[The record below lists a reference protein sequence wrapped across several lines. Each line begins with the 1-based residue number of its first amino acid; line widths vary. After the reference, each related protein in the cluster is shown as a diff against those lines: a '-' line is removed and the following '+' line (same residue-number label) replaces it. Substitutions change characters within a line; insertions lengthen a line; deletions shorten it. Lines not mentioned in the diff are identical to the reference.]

1 MEGYASFQKSPVR
14 NRTTVNRLVP
24 RALQRTTTDDTQTAI
39 NRVVHEAL
47 ARAEAADTAGAA
59 AGASASPELAEDVKG
74 RVELVL
80 QAKQDELSGTI
91 THAQRLELIQLIARL
106 SVSDALEERR
116 QMQHSNQRRAEE
128 TVRGS
133 ILPCWIWSRIFCLQV
148 LPVSE
153 VLQLGASCRLLRQNH
168 SMGLRAFKLP
178 CLLDGEDP
186 APDAPLVPRPVPATT
201 MKLLVHKF
209 RYAQSLEGRRG
220 ARLFDSDLELLPF
233 AQLRRLDLGFCTRL
247 AEGKL
252 LACLK
257 ACVCLAELSLRGC
270 LQLTSPSFP
279 DTVAELRSL
288 SALDVRGCENV
299 NSDGLLQKCLDLRLT
314 SLRLAH
320 ACPLEIR
327 DAYEETQPQL
337 PNRLITPE
345 TFQSLCSLPLAS
357 VELDLLLLSSMRD
370 AEVQKL
376 ATIPQLQALLL
387 WNVER
392 LNRVTFQ
399 SIVERFAAEIDTVAY
414 HHCYDE
420 YDAYFH
426 VVPSAWG
433 LEMPGQLQGFCARA
447 FFPPG
452 AAGAGGKTLL
462 LATSF
467 KMNPQ
472 EAFEAMMTRALEVC
486 QPRRLI
492 FDAGVCRAEI
502 GEALMRFGAFAEEV
516 ELYNGGF
523 RESVSG
529 FLSPML
535 QSCPRL
541 RSLRWKHEGCLWN
554 MQELELLV
562 KTLAENCPDLERF
575 EIVEPHRSPIN
586 TLASNLVYYYDG
598 DPGRNHNAVN
608 LATLQELLAR
618 CPRLEHLE
626 LPAPKLPRLSYWQL
640 RAASAAP
647 PRTLVFNGR
656 NTSFQEELEA
666 LAGLAEDRQYDISL
680 LNFGALTLP
689 TIAFVTRFRHLRS
702 LRLGQ
707 VDGSYVGLV
716 VHLPERCPDLQRLCL
731 QDLPLPAAQTEA
743 LLDAL
748 GGLPLLEALDLR
760 VVPEEPKT
768 AFHRMLPALVRR
780 LRRLRE
786 LQLPTLAPCALWP
799 LLAPLRRLAT
809 LEVTL
814 DSALPLPELL
824 LKVVARCPDLQVL
837 MLDKLENEPQV
848 DEVRIREVL
857 RQAPG
862 LQELAWVPAAVCS
875 GLMYSN
881 GFSVEWS
888 VRRPNRVT
896 G

>member
-1 MEGYASFQKSPVR
+1 MPCRKRSCLCLACALVWAVLQISLVSQLVEEATPRAKLAEGLTWGQYGTWMLWSLAASVGPRRVVSVAQHLFPQFRNTTFYFSASEFPNIQGLVALTIDDGICRGGRENGLFVSPSPSPGSWIALEAAMEGYASFQKSPVR

-288 SALDVRGCENV
+288 LALDVRGCENV

-327 DAYEETQPQL
+327 DAYDETQPQL
-337 PNRLITPE
+337 PNRLVSPE

-562 KTLAENCPDLERF
+562 KTLAENCPDLEERF

-608 LATLQELLAR
+608 LATLQESSWPVA
-618 CPRLEHLE
+618 
-626 LPAPKLPRLSYWQL
+626 PAWSIWSCL
-640 RAASAAP
+640 RPSCRA
-647 PRTLVFNGR
+647 
-656 NTSFQEELEA
+656 
-666 LAGLAEDRQYDISL
+666 
-680 LNFGALTLP
+680 
-689 TIAFVTRFRHLRS
+689 
-702 LRLGQ
+702 
-707 VDGSYVGLV
+707 
-716 VHLPERCPDLQRLCL
+716 
-731 QDLPLPAAQTEA
+731 
-743 LLDAL
+743 
-748 GGLPLLEALDLR
+748 
-760 VVPEEPKT
+760 
-768 AFHRMLPALVRR
+768 
-780 LRRLRE
+780 
-786 LQLPTLAPCALWP
+786 
-799 LLAPLRRLAT
+799 
-809 LEVTL
+809 
-814 DSALPLPELL
+814 
-824 LKVVARCPDLQVL
+824 
-837 MLDKLENEPQV
+837 
-848 DEVRIREVL
+848 
-857 RQAPG
+857 
-862 LQELAWVPAAVCS
+862 
-875 GLMYSN
+875 
-881 GFSVEWS
+881 
-888 VRRPNRVT
+888 
-896 G
+896 